1 MFKTD
6 PSTLTSGQVMSWS
19 SSEEYIGDESSV
31 QSMSKSQTASQSPD
45 KTTDQCELLVKS
57 ESPPQLSLEKSES
70 PLLLSL
76 EDQTVLA
83 ESKSHSPTPES
94 KDTKKKDPFT
104 PEPIAKSKKKE
115 LPPIG
120 SSLRKQKMP
129 PKQLPIIAFDNWY
142 YPGRHDIKTELLDE
156 HFIKI
161 TKASKTN
168 SASKAVE
175 FFTLFQDILVDDE
188 TYIALGFGDDNEE
201 IDDDGINPTDF
212 NVLDENW
219 SDLDDEVKEEIEEKC
234 IDENDSMDQEDED
247 IDLDLSEMIQNDY
260 GLSNNSLVHGK

>member
-45 KTTDQCELLVKS
+45 KTTDQCELLV
-57 ESPPQLSLEKSES
+57 
-70 PLLLSL
+70 
-76 EDQTVLA
+76 
-83 ESKSHSPTPES
+83 
-94 KDTKKKDPFT
+94 
-104 PEPIAKSKKKE
+104 
-115 LPPIG
+115 
-120 SSLRKQKMP
+120 
-129 PKQLPIIAFDNWY
+129 
-142 YPGRHDIKTELLDE
+142 
-156 HFIKI
+156 
-161 TKASKTN
+161 KASKTN

>member
-1 MFKTD
+1 MNDIKNKKRNKLGTFMLSCLMMIRLNGPD
-6 PSTLTSGQVMSWS
+6 SI
-19 SSEEYIGDESSV
+19 EEF
-31 QSMSKSQTASQSPD
+31 D
-45 KTTDQCELLVKS
+45 KIYD
-57 ESPPQLSLEKSES
+57 
-70 PLLLSL
+70 
-76 EDQTVLA
+76 
-83 ESKSHSPTPES
+83 
-94 KDTKKKDPFT
+94 
-104 PEPIAKSKKKE
+104 
-115 LPPIG
+115 
-120 SSLRKQKMP
+120 
-129 PKQLPIIAFDNWY
+129 IAFDNWY